1 MTTATFIADSSN
13 HFANWNDPARWSTG
27 VVPNDP
33 AIDVV
38 IPLTTVVA
46 TGDPYTS
53 YITETG
59 SYAVGSL
66 AIDQQ
71 NYLLLQGTLTVTHN
85 VNLTGGEISI
95 LGGALSVDTL

>member
-13 HFANWNDPARWSTG
+13 HFVNWHDPARWSTG

-46 TGDPYTS
+46 TGQPYQS
-53 YITETG
+53 YITVAE

-66 AIDQQ
+66 AIDEQ
-71 NYLLLQGTLTVTHN
+71 NYLYLNGTLTVTHN
-85 VNLTGGEISI
+85 VSVNGGHFSVTGG
-95 LGGALSVDTL
+95 A